1 MLESILSKSTFSPII
16 IANSND
22 YVWINLS
29 KDNTQ
34 LEKIDINNT
43 AVFSEYINRFLVK
56 HNAKIAI
63 GGYNES
69 RNIYKRSEVFN
80 STEIEERFI
89 HLGMD
94 LWAKAYTPVLA
105 PLNGKVHSFK
115 DNLGLGNYG
124 PTIILEH
131 KLKGQTFYTLY
142 GHLTK
147 DSIEDIRVGESI
159 DKGEMFAGIGNFP
172 ENGDYPAHL
181 HFQVI
186 KDLKGMEG
194 DFPGV
199 TSFIN
204 QKTALENCP
213 DPNLVLKIN

>member
-94 LWAKAYTPVLA
+94 LWGKAYTPVLA

-172 ENGDYPAHL
+172 ENGDYPPHL